1 MRFVRHESPA
11 AETPPPSDMLPQQ
24 RGKPP
29 LSPHESAPWRPD
41 QGVAAWRASNVNGT
55 REELYLPGIQKTAA
69 MSVIIR
75 LQNLPWSANALDIR
89 NYFRGL
95 SIPEGGVHI
104 VGGELGDAFIA
115 FSSAALQ
122 QLYSHRLAYIF
133 YVTSELT
140 SMPKVLCNNCEVHP
154 ET

>member
-1 MRFVRHESPA
+1 MVTMKHNMDS
-11 AETPPPSDMLPQQ
+11 S
-24 RGKPP
+24 
-29 LSPHESAPWRPD
+29 LSFFI
-41 QGVAAWRASNVNGT
+41 GT
-55 REELYLPGIQKTAA
+55 ST

-115 FSSAALQ
+115 F
-122 QLYSHRLAYIF
+122 R
-133 YVTSELT
+133 
-140 SMPKVLCNNCEVHP
+140 
-154 ET
+154 

>member
-1 MRFVRHESPA
+1 MVFHSGR
-11 AETPPPSDMLPQQ
+11 TPEDYEPNKITIGNQI
-24 RGKPP
+24 GKGNVAFRYEVPTCMHLRVTERVVTMKHQMDSS
-29 LSPHESAPWRPD
+29 LSFFI
-41 QGVAAWRASNVNGT
+41 GT
-55 REELYLPGIQKTAA
+55 SSTST

-115 FSSAALQ
+115 F
-122 QLYSHRLAYIF
+122 R
-133 YVTSELT
+133 
-140 SMPKVLCNNCEVHP
+140 
-154 ET
+154 